1 MNASE
6 ISEFLGA
13 CFEARRIVDLMP
25 KLPKQMKPSHIHVID
40 IIFQLQQENG
50 TVRISDIGNRLH
62 ITNPSITRIVSELVD
77 MKAVKKVQSRK
88 DRRVFTVS
96 LTEQGMKYYR
106 KYIEDY
112 HDAAAEKLAGI
123 DSTDMNT
130 AIRVIREAY
139 RIMSNGKTTIG

>member
-40 IIFQLQQENG
+40 IICQLQRENG

-77 MKAVKKVQSRK
+77 MKAVRKVQSRD

-96 LTEQGMKYYR
+96 LTAQGMKYYR
-106 KYIEDY
+106 KYIEEY
-112 HDAAAEKLAGI
+112 HDAVAEKLAGV
-123 DSTDMNT
+123 DSRDMNT

-139 RIMSNGKTTIG
+139 GIMSNGKTTIG

>member
-40 IIFQLQQENG
+40 IICQLQRENG

-77 MKAVKKVQSRK
+77 MKAVRKVQSRD

-96 LTEQGMKYYR
+96 LTAQGMKYYR
-106 KYIEDY
+106 KYIEEY
-112 HDAAAEKLAGI
+112 HDAVAEKLAGV
-123 DSTDMNT
+123 DSRDMNT

-139 RIMSNGKTTIG
+139 GIMSNGKTMIG

>member
-40 IIFQLQQENG
+40 IICQLQRENG

-77 MKAVKKVQSRK
+77 MKAVRKVQSRD

-96 LTEQGMKYYR
+96 LTAQGMKYYR
-106 KYIEDY
+106 KYIEEY
-112 HDAAAEKLAGI
+112 HDAVAEKLAGI

>member
-40 IIFQLQQENG
+40 IICQLQRENG
-50 TVRISDIGNRLH
+50 TVRISDIGSRLH

-77 MKAVKKVQSRK
+77 MKAVKKVQSRE

-96 LTEQGMKYYR
+96 LTAQGMKYYR
-106 KYIEDY
+106 KYIEEY
-112 HDAAAEKLAGI
+112 HDAVAEKLAGI

-130 AIRVIREAY
+130 AIRVVREAY